1 MELNSKRAEEQ
12 SLKKNHIN
20 ILLVFVTMVVLV
32 TIILAFMIL
41 ERSSYAIRKNAMELI
56 AANSSQLQINI
67 DTYFAKV
74 EQISALMF
82 SDEAYYK
89 YDETDP
95 SIDEYTKLQF
105 ENGISDRIVDIGIM
119 ENFSDFGVILCQG
132 LDIE

>member
-1 MELNSKRAEEQ
+1 
-12 SLKKNHIN
+12 
-20 ILLVFVTMVVLV
+20 MVILV

-67 DTYFAKV
+67 DTYFSKV

-119 ENFSDFGVILCQG
+119 ENFSDFGVIYSDDYAKG
-132 LDIE
+132 